1 MKKQNSLLPTT
12 NTNFVNPETGEL
24 TIKYRPGYPRSY
36 RFDASKGQYNL
47 NGEIT
52 LTKKGESISF
62 IPIAHRLF
70 RDDILGYGL
79 KAWAEFFFLNEEG
92 HLCSLLFH
100 GYSVEN
106 LSKKTNELFY
116 DSVNL
121 SQVILTATPVEKV
134 KSSGE
139 GKGNK
144 YFIAEF
150 SYKVLDEKQQAEVKQ
165 IGESL
170 NIWRAETLTGDA
182 SVELSINYTP
192 PIQQL
197 NGTGSAEAIE
207 EAKKEGKVTNIKN
220 DLETEAAA

>member
-1 MKKQNSLLPTT
+1 MKKQNPLFPTQKT
-12 NTNFVNPETGEL
+12 DFVDPKTGEL
-24 TIKYRPGYPRSY
+24 VIKYRPGYPRSY
-36 RFDASKGQYNL
+36 RFDASKGNFNL
-47 NGEIT
+47 NGEMT
-52 LTKKGESISF
+52 LTKKGEALSF
-62 IPIAHRLF
+62 IPIAYRLF
-70 RDDILGYGL
+70 RDEILGYG
-79 KAWAEFFFLNEEG
+79 KKSWAEFFFANEEG

-106 LSKKTNELFY
+106 LSKKTNDLFY
-116 DSVNL
+116 DNVNL

-150 SYKVLDEKQQAEVKQ
+150 SYKVLEEKQQEEVKLV
-165 IGESL
+165 GESL

-182 SVELSINYTP
+182 YVELSVNYVP

-197 NGTGSAEAIE
+197 NGSGSAEAIE
-207 EAKKEGKVTNIKN
+207 TETVKEEGKITKIKK
-220 DLETEAAA
+220 DVAA